1 MDHVERQLDAA
12 RSERQL
18 EAARLALV
26 ALLAVVTDE
35 QLRSVKAALEAVRE
49 LSETSH
55 TALEEL
61 SKARSRSTA

>member
-1 MDHVERQLDAA
+1 M
-12 RSERQL
+12 
-18 EAARLALV
+18 